1 MTIQTDILIIGGGIA
16 GMWTLN
22 RLTNLGY
29 SAILLEKS
37 ALGDGQSMK
46 SQGIIHG
53 GVKYSLT
60 GEASQAAQA
69 IASMP
74 KRWSDSLN
82 GCGEIDLSQAEVLS
96 PYHYMW
102 SKGSLSSKLTTF
114 FASKAVSEK
123 MHPIAKEDEPI
134 AFKDAKLK
142 SKLYA
147 LHENVLDIPS
157 VFQTLAQQHHGQ
169 CFQIDG
175 VEQLDFQLRDDQ
187 SIESVKIK
195 NTDLSITPKFTV
207 FTAGEGNE
215 ALMEKLK
222 LPTKEKPE
230 MQRRAVHMCLVKH
243 HYDFPIYAHCIGT
256 GSKPEL
262 TITSHRHSDGSWVY
276 YLGGN
281 LSEDGVDLSQDEQIE
296 VAKDTLK
303 KLVPW
308 LDFSTAQFDTFKL
321 NKAEPKTKGLL
332 RPDSSFVQSLSNCC
346 VAWPTKLALAP
357 QLADEVILEIQ
368 KHDIKASNKLNKENV
383 IKQFQSVNIP
393 TAKAAIAI
401 WEQVFK

>member
-1 MTIQTDILIIGGGIA
+1 MTLQTDILIIGGGIA

-22 RLTNLGY
+22 RLTQLGY
-29 SAILLEKS
+29 SAILLEKNT
-37 ALGDGQSMK
+37 LGDGQSMK

-53 GVKYSLT
+53 GVKYSLS

-74 KRWSDSLN
+74 RRWQDSLD
-82 GCGEIDLSQAEVLS
+82 GQGEIDLSQAQVLS

-123 MHPIAKEDEPI
+123 MHPLKKDEKPM

-157 VFQTLAQQHHGQ
+157 VFQTLAEQHHGQ
-169 CFQIDG
+169 CFQIDC
-175 VEQLDFQLRDDQ
+175 ETNLNFQLNNDGSIDSVQ
-187 SIESVKIK
+187 FKNTKLSIE
-195 NTDLSITPKFTV
+195 PKFTILS
-207 FTAGEGNE
+207 AGEGNE
-215 ALMEKLK
+215 SLLNKLK
-222 LPTKEKPE
+222 IPVQEKPE
-230 MQRRAVHMCLVKH
+230 MQRRTVHMCLVKH
-243 HYDFPIYAHCIGT
+243 HYDFPLFAHCIGT

-262 TITSHRHSDGSWVY
+262 TITSHPHSDGSWIY

-281 LSEDGVDLSQDEQIE
+281 LSEDGIDLSEKEQIK
-296 VAKDTLK
+296 VAKATLK

-308 LDFSTAQFDTFKL
+308 LDFSKAQFATFKV
-321 NKAEPKTKGLL
+321 NKAEVETKGLL
-332 RPDSSFVQSLSNCC
+332 RPDNSYVETIKNFA

-357 QLADEVILEIQ
+357 QLSDKVIKVL
-368 KHDIKASNKLNKENV
+368 KENE
-383 IKQFQSVNIP
+383 INPSHNLDTDLYLESFKEAKIP
-393 TAKAAIAI
+393 NAEVATAI
-401 WEQVFK
+401 WEQVF